1 MININKTNISIS
13 KNNINI
19 NNININDIYK
29 NINTIKIHDTSLI
42 KKNKIYDDFEIKKKI
57 EIEGERKVIELLK
70 GFPF

>member
-1 MININKTNISIS
+1 MINTNKTNISIS
-13 KNNINI
+13 K

-42 KKNKIYDDFEIKKKI
+42 KKNKIHDEFEVKKRI

>member
-1 MININKTNISIS
+1 MINTNKTSISINK
-13 KNNINI
+13 

-29 NINTIKIHDTSLI
+29 NINTVKIHDTSLI
-42 KKNKIYDDFEIKKKI
+42 KKNKIYDEFEVKKRI